1 MTCSNFSDKTPHFP
15 LEDKM
20 LIPVSM
26 IVLGTQLVM
35 TVADGVPKFDI
46 ERGCRLDSTQAF
58 DLSTGQNETVKRCVA
73 DEQQALTQ
81 LQTQW
86 SQFLGP
92 EKAQCTV
99 EANIGGTPSYVDL
112 LTCLQAAKLA
122 RQLPK

>member
-1 MTCSNFSDKTPHFP
+1 
-15 LEDKM
+15 M
-20 LIPVSM
+20 LIPFSM
-26 IVLGTQLVM
+26 IALGTQLVI

-46 ERGCRLDSTQAF
+46 ARGCRLDSTQAL

-86 SQFLGP
+86 SQFSMP
-92 EKAQCTV
+92 HKSRCT
-99 EANIGGTPSYVDL
+99 EETKIGDTASYVEL

-122 RQLPK
+122 KELPKQ